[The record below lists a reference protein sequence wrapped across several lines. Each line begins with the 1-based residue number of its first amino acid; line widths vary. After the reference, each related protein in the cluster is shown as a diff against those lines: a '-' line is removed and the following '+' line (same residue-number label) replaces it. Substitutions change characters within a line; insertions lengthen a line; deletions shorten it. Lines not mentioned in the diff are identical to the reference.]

1 MLSGEQRINQ
11 ILFSDRLARLLD
23 RQQLR
28 KQRAGGCANSSDL
41 RLVERKPLLRRGDS
55 FDQEVSRKESAFDQD
70 LPRFGVSKP
79 ETTLFPRELILR
91 QPAARIE
98 NRNFVWEALAPFPK
112 HEILIRRRRPGRK
125 TRNKNSSF
133 SGIAQTLRD
142 PP

>member
-1 MLSGEQRINQ
+1 MDAQ
-11 ILFSDRLARLLD
+11 IFFGDGFARVFDR
-23 RQQLR
+23 RQFR
-28 KQRAGGCANSSDL
+28 KQRVGGRTNSSEL

-98 NRNFVWEALAPFPK
+98 NRNFVREALAPFPQ
-112 HEILIRRRRPGRK
+112 HEILIRRRRPRRE
-125 TRNKNSSF
+125 TRNKNASL
-133 SGIAQTLRD
+133 SGVD
-142 PP
+142 